1 MWISHLLISV
11 AVGIL
16 LLSLPVGKR
25 WVLRAWVLVTGVLVI
40 PTLWQ
45 AAVGAVALD
54 LAAERLL
61 SRGRVLRQQK
71 AFRAYWPWLVDLMRI
86 AISGGAAH
94 GVAFDHAMTALKE
107 SPLKAF
113 GQQVFARRQE
123 GQDRVSAIVSVAK
136 EVDSREALDLG
147 LAMRESSRQGS
158 DLSPLLMEQA
168 RALRERTQRRLE
180 KAANGLSVKLL
191 IPLVICFFPMFFIV
205 LAFTIM
211 HSLGRLPW
219 ST

>member
-11 AVGIL
+11 AVGAVL
-16 LLSLPVGKR
+16 MSLPTAKR
-25 WVLRAWVLVTGVLVI
+25 WVLRSWVLVTGVLIV
-40 PTLWQ
+40 PALWQ
-45 AAVGAVALD
+45 LALGVVALD
-54 LAAERLL
+54 VAIERLL

-107 SPLKAF
+107 SPLKPF
-113 GQQVFARRQE
+113 GTQVFARREE
-123 GQDRVSAIVSVAK
+123 GQDRISAIVSVAK
-136 EVDSREALDLG
+136 EINSREALELG

-158 DLSPLLMEQA
+158 DLSPLLVEQA

-180 KAANGLSVKLL
+180 RAANGLSVKLL

>member
-1 MWISHLLISV
+1 MWISHLLISI
-11 AVGIL
+11 AVGSL
-16 LLSLPVGKR
+16 LMSLPTGKR
-25 WVLRAWVLVTGVLVI
+25 WIIRCWALVTGLLII
-40 PTLWQ
+40 PMLWQ
-45 AAVGAVALD
+45 LALGLVALD
-54 LAAERLL
+54 VAVERLV
-61 SRGRVLRQQK
+61 SRGRVMRQQK

-107 SPLKAF
+107 SPLKPF
-113 GQQVFARRQE
+113 GTEVFARREE

-136 EVDSREALDLG
+136 EMGSREALDLG
-147 LAMRESSRQGS
+147 FAMRESSRQGS
-158 DLSPLLMEQA
+158 DLSPLLIEQA

-180 KAANGLSVKLL
+180 RAANGLSVKLL